1 MTVLYLA
8 NNRIQSISSLEDS
21 DWIKQFSLLSL
32 QGNLLKEVS
41 SIELPQNFKVF
52 LSVLFRGMLGDYIME

>member
-41 SIELPQNFKVF
+41 SIELPKKFKVF
-52 LSVLFRGMLGDYIME
+52 LSVEFRGMLGDSIME